1 MSAEPPEGKFLA
13 AFLLPYP
20 NPPCKTNGQGLVISL
35 DSSACEGGMKMEALP
50 DWIQVAHLVVQVLI
64 FGGLAWLAAG
74 TMRLRRL
81 SGEQL
86 EAFHK
91 PCITVATTPRESAAA
106 LLDMDDAVGTL
117 EIPSGGDVELENIG
131 SGPAFNLRYQL
142 KDLDSSGQLS
152 SSYVPFISTGGRS
165 KIPIPTTTLR
175 LQKHYLLVWY
185 ESLSGKRYETNVAI
199 DNGTLTDFRF
209 FSR

>member
-1 MSAEPPEGKFLA
+1 
-13 AFLLPYP
+13 
-20 NPPCKTNGQGLVISL
+20 
-35 DSSACEGGMKMEALP
+35 METLQ
-50 DWIQVAHLVVQVLI
+50 DWIQVALLIVQILI
-64 FGGLAWLAAG
+64 FGGFAWLAAG
-74 TMRLRRL
+74 TLRLRRI

-86 EAFHK
+86 EALHK
-91 PCITVATTPRESAAA
+91 PCITVAATPRDSAAA

-117 EIPSGGDVELENIG
+117 EIPNEGNVELKNIG

-142 KDLDSSGQLS
+142 KDFESSGQLS
-152 SSYVPFISTGGRS
+152 SSYVPFISPGGRS
-165 KIPIPTTTLR
+165 KIPILTTTLR

>member
-1 MSAEPPEGKFLA
+1 
-13 AFLLPYP
+13 
-20 NPPCKTNGQGLVISL
+20 
-35 DSSACEGGMKMEALP
+35 MEALP
-50 DWIQVAHLVVQVLI
+50 SWIQIADLIVEVLI

-74 TMRLRRL
+74 TLRLRQL

-86 EAFHK
+86 EASHK
-91 PCITVATTPRESAAA
+91 PCITVAATRRESAAA

-117 EIPSGGDVELENIG
+117 EIPSDGDVELENIG

-142 KDLDSSGQLS
+142 KEHDSSGQLS
-152 SSYVPFISTGGRS
+152 SSYVPFISTGERS
-165 KIPIPTTTLR
+165 KIPIPTAQLQ
-175 LQKHYLLVWY
+175 LQKHDLLVSY